1 MFKHHLYICNQINQH
16 TLPMKTT
23 NYLLTIIASTSLFLA
38 SCGGGHDHSNEA
50 EPAAEEVTV
59 ETVTK
64 SVDPTTS
71 TVNWV
76 GKMIGI
82 KAHHGTIDLKEG
94 SITLEGNKVVGGNF
108 VIDMSTITPLD
119 DNYAPDG
126 SAQGTRAMLVGHLS
140 SGDFFAI
147 EENPTA
153 SFEVTGT
160 NEDGSLTGNLTI
172 RGNTNTETVTNV
184 VVGDGTVS
192 GTLVFDRKKY
202 DVAWDSPM
210 KDAVLSNDIELE
222 VELKVA
228 G

>member
-1 MFKHHLYICNQINQH
+1 M
-16 TLPMKTT
+16 
-23 NYLLTIIASTSLFLA
+23 A

-50 EPAAEEVTV
+50 ETAAEETAAV

-64 SVDPTTS
+64 SVDPAGS

-82 KAHHGTIDLKEG
+82 KAHNGTIALKEG
-94 SITLEGNKVVGGNF
+94 SVTMEGEKVVGGNF
-108 VIDMSTITPLD
+108 VIDMTTITPLD
-119 DNYAPDG
+119 ENYAPDG

-140 SGDFFAI
+140 SPDFFAI
-147 EENPTA
+147 EAHPTA

-160 NEDGSLTGNLTI
+160 NEDGSVAGNLTV
-172 RGNTNTETVTNV
+172 RGKTNPETVTNV

-210 KDAVLSNDIELE
+210 KDAVLSDDIELQ
-222 VELKVA
+222 VELKIA